1 MNLKTVFLLLTV
13 LLLLNSCTEC
23 EDNVL
28 AGEFKLSE
36 TSLDFV
42 PYTGSEILTFVD
54 DEGNEHALNSEK
66 GKVLESTRMIVREL
80 CDAGFLDKSEMFFNI
95 EREQI
100 AYLDE
105 TGRQIFYTDLLTA
118 FEDDENLD
126 SIAIYDQLYLTA
138 NVDSSYIGEIR
149 IITDVRQ
156 NEVSDIHK
164 ENFRFNETR
173 LIGDTTLYEQTFTE
187 VFVNITN
194 EGKGIYYNKEK
205 GIVAFKLSEEK
216 FWVLKNE

>member
-1 MNLKTVFLLLTV
+1 MNLKTIFLLLTV
-13 LLLLNSCTEC
+13 LLLHSCTEC
-23 EDNVL
+23 DDNVL
-28 AGEFKLSE
+28 AGEFKLSD
-36 TSLDFV
+36 TSLGFV
-42 PYTGSEILTFVD
+42 PYSGSETLTFVD
-54 DEGNEHALNSEK
+54 NEGTEHTLNSEK
-66 GKVLESTRMIVREL
+66 GRVLEPTRMIVREL

-100 AYLDE
+100 AYFDE
-105 TGRQIFYTDLLTA
+105 AGNQVFYTDLLTA

-173 LIGDTTLYEQTFTE
+173 LIGDTTLYEQNFTE

-194 EGKGIYYNKEK
+194 EGKGIYYSKEK